1 MTATATLRYQK
12 QWRLERSRGLTRTR
26 PADAVRGHLQELLRG
41 HASLR
46 GIADISGIPVSV
58 VARIANGGQSTV
70 SNRVATALLEVTLT
84 ALTQRPNP
92 DGFVPKVGAVRRIRA
107 LQAIGHC
114 ARDIA
119 AATSLTERDI
129 YLVVNQAGR
138 WITQARW
145 EAVAHAYDQLSM
157 TPGHSSRARAIATAA
172 GYPPPLAWDE
182 DDIDDADAEPATPG
196 EDPEDLDEV
205 AVQALMAG
213 RQPAGLR
220 EIERVAAVRRL
231 AEHGWS
237 DHSIGR
243 QLGVCDRTVLRLRQT
258 HQIRSGWS
266 A

>member
-12 QWRLERSRGLTRTR
+12 QWRLERSRGLKRTR
-26 PADAVRGHLQELLRG
+26 PADPVRGHLQELLRG

-46 GIADISGIPVSV
+46 GIADVSGIPVSV
-58 VARIANGGQSTV
+58 VARIANGGQRTV
-70 SNRVATALLEVTLT
+70 SNRVAIALLEVTLT

-157 TPGHSSRARAIATAA
+157 TPGHSSKARAIATAV

-182 DDIDDADAEPATPG
+182 DEHRRR
-196 EDPEDLDEV
+196 
-205 AVQALMAG
+205 G
-213 RQPAGLR
+213 R
-220 EIERVAAVRRL
+220 
-231 AEHGWS
+231 
-237 DHSIGR
+237 
-243 QLGVCDRTVLRLRQT
+243 RTRHAR
-258 HQIRSGWS
+258 
-266 A
+266 